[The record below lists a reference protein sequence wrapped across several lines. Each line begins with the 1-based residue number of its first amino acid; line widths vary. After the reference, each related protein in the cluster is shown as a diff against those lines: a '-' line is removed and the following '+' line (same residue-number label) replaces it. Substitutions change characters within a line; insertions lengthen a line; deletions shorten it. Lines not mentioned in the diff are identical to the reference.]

1 MSVVAGTHHI
11 TCPVAHVLS
20 DLVEEQEVAAGNL
33 EKHGVVACLA
43 VHIRLDGRSERA
55 VDLGA
60 ERLGSFAQVTIGYE
74 LQRFPLVLAL
84 GFARSV
90 DADVGSAFARTEEE
104 GAEQVTIA

>member
-11 TCPVAHVLS
+11 TRPVAHVFAN
-20 DLVEEQEVAAGNL
+20 LVEKEKVAAGNL
-33 EKHGVVACLA
+33 EKHRVVACLA
-43 VHIRLDGRSERA
+43 VHVRLDGCGERA
-55 VDLGA
+55 VDLSA
-60 ERLGSFAQVTIGYE
+60 VSLCSFAQVTIGYE